1 MDTDNL
7 FELRT
12 LFQIGNYQ
20 GAINAGQSLNLKT
33 DREKIER
40 DALVYRSYVA
50 QGNYQIVLSEISS
63 SNPSPDLQAVRL
75 LASYFSDPSSKS
87 AVLAAIKQ
95 WMSESVTAGN
105 NTVQIISALIYSHEQ
120 VFDEA
125 LRVLHQNSTLEGHAL
140 TVQTLIHI
148 DRLDL
153 AEKELAVMKSIDED
167 ATISQLTQAW
177 LNIALGGEK
186 PQEAYY
192 IFKEMEMKYTPT
204 PLLLNGRAVA
214 CINLKKWEEAER
226 LLLDSSEKNPKDPD
240 TIANLIACY
249 IHTKKPQE
257 VINRYITQLRANSP
271 NHPWTL
277 QLKSVEESFE
287 RNLSRYAV

>member
-1 MDTDNL
+1 MDADNV
-7 FELRT
+7 FETRT

-33 DREKIER
+33 ERERTER
-40 DALVYRSYVA
+40 DVLVYRSYVA
-50 QGNYQIVLSEISS
+50 QGNYDIVLSEISP
-63 SNPSPDLQAVRL
+63 SNPSHDLQAVRL
-75 LASYFSDPSSKS
+75 LATYLSDSSSKS
-87 AVLAAIKQ
+87 NVVSTIQQ
-95 WMSESVTAGN
+95 WMSENATAGN
-105 NTVQIISALIYSHEQ
+105 STVQIISGLVYSHELT
-120 VFDEA
+120 FDEA
-125 LRVLHQNSTLEGHAL
+125 LRVLHQNNTLEGHAL
-140 TVQTLIHI
+140 TTQILIRI

-192 IFKEMEMKYTPT
+192 IFKEMEMKYTGT

-214 CINLKKWEEAER
+214 CMHLKKWEEAER

-240 TIANLIACY
+240 TIANLITCY
-249 IHTKKPQE
+249 THTKKPQE
-257 VINRYITQLRANSP
+257 VINRYITQLRTNAP
-271 NHPWTL
+271 NHPWSV
-277 QLKSVEESFE
+277 QLKAAEESFE